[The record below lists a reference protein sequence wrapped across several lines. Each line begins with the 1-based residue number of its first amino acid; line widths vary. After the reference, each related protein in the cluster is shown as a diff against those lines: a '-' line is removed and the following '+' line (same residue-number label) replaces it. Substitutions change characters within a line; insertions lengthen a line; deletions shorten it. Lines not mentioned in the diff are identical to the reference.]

1 MIDINVENI
10 VASAQIA
17 EKLDIKSL
25 AEKIPD
31 SKYNPKEFPGLIL
44 HFDEPKTA
52 ALIFSSGK
60 IICTGA
66 KSLEQAKEII
76 IKIIDEMKKQGI
88 DTPDEVEVI
97 TQNIVASADFKKDLQ
112 LSSIAKGLLLDSVE
126 YEPEQF
132 PGLIYKMDDKGAV
145 ILLFSS
151 GKLVCTGAKKT
162 DDVHRAIETM
172 KEKLSSL
179 GVL

>member
-10 VASAQIA
+10 VVSAQIA
-17 EKLDIKSL
+17 EKLDVKSL
-25 AEKIPD
+25 AENIPD
-31 SKYNPKEFPGLIL
+31 SKYKPDEFPGLIL
-44 HFDEPKTA
+44 HFEEPKTA

-60 IICTGA
+60 VICTGA
-66 KSLEQAKEII
+66 KSIEQANETIT
-76 IKIIDEMKKQGI
+76 KIIGEMKNQGLE
-88 DTPDEVEVI
+88 TPEEIEVT

-112 LSSIAKGLLLDSVE
+112 LSSIAKGLLLENVE

-132 PGLIYKMDDKGAV
+132 PGLIYKMDDMGML

-151 GKLVCTGAKKT
+151 GKIVCTGAKKM
-162 DDVHRAIETM
+162 DDVHRAIDTM
-172 KEKLSSL
+172 KDKLSSL

>member
-1 MIDINVENI
+1 MVDINIENI
-10 VASAQIA
+10 VVSAQLA

-25 AEKIPD
+25 AEKIPG
-31 SKYNPKEFPGLIL
+31 SKYNPEEFPGLIL
-44 HFDEPKTA
+44 HFDDPKTA

-60 IICTGA
+60 VICTGA
-66 KSLEQAKEII
+66 KSLEEAKETVT
-76 IKIIDEMKKQGI
+76 KLIDEMKNQRI
-88 DTPDEVEVI
+88 NTPDEIEVI
-97 TQNIVASADFKKDLQ
+97 TQNIVASADLKKDLQ
-112 LSSIAKGLLLDSVE
+112 LSSIAKGLLLDNVE

-132 PGLIYKMDDKGAV
+132 PGLVYRVDNIGAV

-151 GKLVCTGAKKT
+151 GKMVCTGTKKM
-162 DDVHRAIETM
+162 DDVHRAIDMM

>member
-1 MIDINVENI
+1 MVDINVENI
-10 VASAQIA
+10 VVSAQIA
-17 EKLDIKSL
+17 EKLDIKNL

-31 SKYNPKEFPGLIL
+31 SKYNPEEFPGLIL
-44 HFDEPKTA
+44 HFDDPKTA

-60 IICTGA
+60 VICTGA
-66 KSLEQAKEII
+66 KSLEEAKETVT
-76 IKIIDEMKKQGI
+76 KLIDEMKNQGI
-88 DTPDEVEVI
+88 DTPDEIEVV
-97 TQNIVASADFKKDLQ
+97 TQNIVASADLKKDLQ
-112 LSSIAKGLLLDSVE
+112 LSSIAKGLLLDNVE

-132 PGLIYKMDDKGAV
+132 PGLVYRVDNIGAV

-151 GKLVCTGAKKT
+151 GKMVCTGTKKM
-162 DDVHRAIETM
+162 DDVHRAIDMM

>member
-1 MIDINVENI
+1 MVDINVENI
-10 VASAQIA
+10 VVSAQLA
-17 EKLDIKSL
+17 EKIDIKSL

-31 SKYNPKEFPGLIL
+31 SKYNPDEFPGLIL
-44 HFDEPKTA
+44 HFEEQKTA

-60 IICTGA
+60 VICTGA
-66 KSLEQAKEII
+66 KSIEQAKETITTLI
-76 IKIIDEMKKQGI
+76 SEMKKNGI
-88 DTPDEVEVI
+88 DTPDEIEVI
-97 TQNIVASADFKKDLQ
+97 TQNIVASADLKKDLQ
-112 LSSIAKGLLLDSVE
+112 LSSIAKGLLLENVE

-132 PGLIYKMDDKGAV
+132 PGLVYKMSDIGAV

-151 GKLVCTGAKKT
+151 GKMVCTGAKKM
-162 DDVHRAIETM
+162 DDVHRAIDTM